1 MIMGSGSV
9 GWRSDSGLPGTFS
22 DGDFAAVWSY
32 VTARTAFLSEED
44 GSVAFLL
51 LPLHHLGELSEE
63 LS

>member
-1 MIMGSGSV
+1 MVILLRFGRMRLLLSGTGSV
-9 GWRSDSGLPGTFS
+9 EWH
-22 DGDFAAVWSY
+22 AI
-32 VTARTAFLSEED
+32 ARTAFLSEED